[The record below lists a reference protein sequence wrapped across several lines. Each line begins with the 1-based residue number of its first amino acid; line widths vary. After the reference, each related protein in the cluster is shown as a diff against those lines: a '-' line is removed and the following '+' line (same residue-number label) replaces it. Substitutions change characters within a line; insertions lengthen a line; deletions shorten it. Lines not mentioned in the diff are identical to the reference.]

1 MSWTYWAILGGIIS
15 MVAVF
20 LFAILTMY
28 AGPKGSSPANKRL
41 GIAGKPEPLVQRR
54 AA

>member
-1 MSWTYWAILGGIIS
+1 

-20 LFAILTMY
+20 LFAVLTIY
-28 AGPKGSSPANKRL
+28 AGPKGSSPINKRL
-41 GIAGKPEPLVQRR
+41 GISGKPEPLVQRR